1 MKKPALIISACL
13 VGRSCRYDG
22 ASKILAELGELEK
35 LFDIVP
41 VCPET
46 DGGLSVPRPPAEIIN
61 GKIIT
66 ADGEDVTGTYE
77 KGARNAVVTAL
88 RAGAKYALLKESS
101 PSCGTHFIYDGTFS
115 GRKISGEGIAARA
128 LRAKGIKCYSE
139 NTVGELL
146 CELQKDDVPLK

>member
-1 MKKPALIISACL
+1 MKKPTLIISACL

-115 GRKISGEGIAARA
+115 GKLVDGNGVFAGMLSSMGIEVITEKEKI
-128 LRAKGIKCYSE
+128 KW
-139 NTVGELL
+139 
-146 CELQKDDVPLK
+146 